1 MLNLSQGY
9 NSMKYK
15 AIIWDFGGVITSSPF
30 DAFNEFE
37 EVNGLPKDII
47 RTINSENPDMNAWA
61 QFESNSITIDQF
73 DDLFLKE
80 AKAKGFDIKGRDIIK
95 LLKGSIRENMVS
107 FLRELKSNFKL
118 GCITNNVKP
127 SSEENTDNET
137 KEAMSIFD
145 HVIESSIVGIRKPN
159 PEIYMMSCDAL
170 NVSPDQCIYLD
181 DLGINLKPARELG
194 MTTIKVIQPE
204 DAIQEVRN
212 LLK

>member
-1 MLNLSQGY
+1 
-9 NSMKYK
+9 MKYK

-30 DAFNEFE
+30 EAFNQFE
-37 EVNGLPKDII
+37 EANGLPKDII
-47 RTINSENPDMNAWA
+47 RTINSENPDTNAWA
-61 QFESNSITIDQF
+61 KFESNSITIDVF
-73 DDLFLKE
+73 NDLFLKE
-80 AKAKGFDIKGRDIIK
+80 AKAKGFDIKGKDIIK
-95 LLKGSIRENMVS
+95 LLKGSIRKNMVS
-107 FLRELKSNFKL
+107 FLRELKSDFKL
-118 GCITNNVKP
+118 GCITNNVKS
-127 SSEENTDNET
+127 SSEENNDNET
-137 KEAMSIFD
+137 KEAMSLFD

>member
-1 MLNLSQGY
+1 
-9 NSMKYK
+9 MKYK

-30 DAFNEFE
+30 EAFNQFE
-37 EVNGLPKDII
+37 EANGLPKDII
-47 RTINSENPDMNAWA
+47 RTINSENPDTNAWA
-61 QFESNSITIDQF
+61 KFESNSITIDVF
-73 DDLFLKE
+73 NDLFLKE

-95 LLKGSIRENMVS
+95 LLKGSIRKNMVS
-107 FLRELKSNFKL
+107 FLRELKSDFKL
-118 GCITNNVKP
+118 GCITNNVKS
-127 SSEENTDNET
+127 SSEENNDNET
-137 KEAMSIFD
+137 KEAMSLFD

-181 DLGINLKPARELG
+181 DLGINLKPAKELG
-194 MTTIKVIQPE
+194 MTTIKVIHPE

>member
-1 MLNLSQGY
+1 
-9 NSMKYK
+9 MKYK

-30 DAFNEFE
+30 EAFNQFE

-47 RTINSENPDMNAWA
+47 RTINSENPDTNAWA
-61 QFESNSITIDQF
+61 KFESDSITIDVF
-73 DDLFLKE
+73 NDLFLKE

-95 LLKGSIRENMVS
+95 LLKGSIRKNMVN
-107 FLRELKSNFKL
+107 FLRELKSDFKL
-118 GCITNNVKP
+118 GCITNNVK
-127 SSEENTDNET
+127 SYSEENNDNKT
-137 KEAMSIFD
+137 KEAMSLFD

-170 NVSPDQCIYLD
+170 KVSPDQCIYLD

-194 MTTIKVIQPE
+194 MTTIKVIHPE

>member
-1 MLNLSQGY
+1 
-9 NSMKYK
+9 MKYK

-30 DAFNEFE
+30 EAFNQFE
-37 EVNGLPKDII
+37 EANGLPKDII
-47 RTINSENPDMNAWA
+47 RTINSENPDTNAWA
-61 QFESNSITIDQF
+61 KFESNSVTIDVF
-73 DDLFLKE
+73 NDLFLKE
-80 AKAKGFDIKGRDIIK
+80 AKAKGFDIKGKDIIK
-95 LLKGSIRENMVS
+95 LLKGSIRKNMVS
-107 FLRELKSNFKL
+107 FLRELKSDFKL
-118 GCITNNVKP
+118 GCITNNVKS
-127 SSEENTDNET
+127 SSEENNDNGT
-137 KEAMSIFD
+137 KEAMSLFD

-170 NVSPDQCIYLD
+170 KVSPDQCIYLD

>member
-1 MLNLSQGY
+1 
-9 NSMKYK
+9 MKYK

-30 DAFNEFE
+30 EAFNQFE
-37 EVNGLPKDII
+37 EANGLPKDII
-47 RTINSENPDMNAWA
+47 RTINSENPDTNAWA
-61 QFESNSITIDQF
+61 KFESNSITIDVF
-73 DDLFLKE
+73 NDLFLKE
-80 AKAKGFDIKGRDIIK
+80 VKAKGFDIKGRDIIK
-95 LLKGSIRENMVS
+95 LLKGSIRKNMVS
-107 FLRELKSNFKL
+107 FLRELKSDFKL
-118 GCITNNVKP
+118 GCITNNVKS
-127 SSEENTDNET
+127 SSEENNDNET
-137 KEAMSIFD
+137 KEAMSLFD

-170 NVSPDQCIYLD
+170 KVSPDQCIYLD

>member
-1 MLNLSQGY
+1 
-9 NSMKYK
+9 MKYK

-61 QFESNSITIDQF
+61 QFESNSITINQF

-170 NVSPDQCIYLD
+170 NVSPNQCIYLD

>member
-1 MLNLSQGY
+1 MN
-9 NSMKYK
+9 YK
-15 AIIWDFGGVITSSPF
+15 AILWDFGGVVTSSPF
-30 DAFNEFE
+30 EAFNEFE
-37 EVNGLPKDII
+37 SANDLPLDLI

>member
-1 MLNLSQGY
+1 
-9 NSMKYK
+9 MKYK

-30 DAFNEFE
+30 EAFNEFE
-37 EVNGLPKDII
+37 EENGLPKDII

-61 QFESNSITIDQF
+61 KFESNSITIDEF
-73 DDLFLKE
+73 NDLFLDE

-95 LLKGSIRENMVS
+95 LLKGSIRKNMVS
-107 FLRELKSNFKL
+107 FLRELKSDFKI
-118 GCITNNVKP
+118 GCITNNVKS

>member
-1 MLNLSQGY
+1 
-9 NSMKYK
+9 MKYK

-30 DAFNEFE
+30 EAFNKFE
-37 EVNGLPKDII
+37 EANGLPKDII
-47 RTINSENPDMNAWA
+47 RTINSENSDMNAWA

-73 DDLFLKE
+73 NDLFLKE

-107 FLRELKSNFKL
+107 FLRELKSDFKL

-194 MTTIKVIQPE
+194 MTTIKVIQPD

>member
-1 MLNLSQGY
+1 
-9 NSMKYK
+9 MKYK

-30 DAFNEFE
+30 EAFNQFE
-37 EVNGLPKDII
+37 ETNGLPKDII
-47 RTINSENPDMNAWA
+47 RTINSENPDTNAWA
-61 QFESNSITIDQF
+61 KFESDNITIDVF
-73 DDLFLKE
+73 NDLFLKE

-95 LLKGSIRENMVS
+95 LLKGSIRKNMVS
-107 FLRELKSNFKL
+107 FLRELKSDFKL
-118 GCITNNVKP
+118 GCITNNVKS
-127 SSEENTDNET
+127 SSEENNDNET
-137 KEAMSIFD
+137 KEAMSLFD

-170 NVSPDQCIYLD
+170 KVSPDQCIYLD

-194 MTTIKVIQPE
+194 MTTIKVIHPE

>member
-1 MLNLSQGY
+1 
-9 NSMKYK
+9 MKYK

-30 DAFNEFE
+30 EAFNEFE
-37 EVNGLPKDII
+37 EANSLPKDII

-61 QFESNSITIDQF
+61 QFESNSITIGQF
-73 DDLFLKE
+73 NDLFLKE

-107 FLRELKSNFKL
+107 FLRELKSDFKL
-118 GCITNNVKP
+118 GCITNNVK
-127 SSEENTDNET
+127 SSSQENTDNET
-137 KEAMSIFD
+137 EEVMSIFD

-170 NVSPDQCIYLD
+170 NVSPDECIYLD

>member
-1 MLNLSQGY
+1 
-9 NSMKYK
+9 MKYK

-30 DAFNEFE
+30 EAFNQFE
-37 EVNGLPKDII
+37 EANGLPKDII
-47 RTINSENPDMNAWA
+47 RTINSENPDTNAWA
-61 QFESNSITIDQF
+61 KFESNSITIDVF
-73 DDLFLKE
+73 NDLFLKE

-95 LLKGSIRENMVS
+95 LLKGSIRKNMVS
-107 FLRELKSNFKL
+107 FLRELKSDFKL
-118 GCITNNVKP
+118 GCITNNVKS
-127 SSEENTDNET
+127 SSEENNDNET
-137 KEAMSIFD
+137 KEAMSLFD

-170 NVSPDQCIYLD
+170 KVSPDQCIYLD

-194 MTTIKVIQPE
+194 MKTIKVIHPE

>member
-1 MLNLSQGY
+1 
-9 NSMKYK
+9 MKYK

-37 EVNGLPKDII
+37 EVNGLPKNII

>member
-1 MLNLSQGY
+1 
-9 NSMKYK
+9 MKYK

-30 DAFNEFE
+30 EAFNQFE
-37 EVNGLPKDII
+37 EANGLPKDII
-47 RTINSENPDMNAWA
+47 RTINSENPDTNAWA
-61 QFESNSITIDQF
+61 KFESNSITIGVF
-73 DDLFLKE
+73 NDLFLKE

-95 LLKGSIRENMVS
+95 LLKGSIRKNMVS
-107 FLRELKSNFKL
+107 FLRELKSDFKL
-118 GCITNNVKP
+118 GCITNNVKS
-127 SSEENTDNET
+127 SSEENNDNET
-137 KEAMSIFD
+137 KEAMSLFD

-170 NVSPDQCIYLD
+170 KVSPDQCIYLD

>member
-1 MLNLSQGY
+1 
-9 NSMKYK
+9 
-15 AIIWDFGGVITSSPF
+15 
-30 DAFNEFE
+30 
-37 EVNGLPKDII
+37 
-47 RTINSENPDMNAWA
+47 MNAWA
-61 QFESNSITIDQF
+61 QFESNGITIDQF

-107 FLRELKSNFKL
+107 FLRELKADFKL

-159 PEIYMMSCDAL
+159 PEIYMMSCAAL

>member
-1 MLNLSQGY
+1 
-9 NSMKYK
+9 MKYK

-30 DAFNEFE
+30 EAFNKFE
-37 EVNGLPKDII
+37 EANGLPKDII

-80 AKAKGFDIKGRDIIK
+80 AKTKGFDIKGRDIIK

-107 FLRELKSNFKL
+107 FLRELKADFKL

-194 MTTIKVIQPE
+194 MATIKVIQPE

>member
-1 MLNLSQGY
+1 
-9 NSMKYK
+9 MKYK

-30 DAFNEFE
+30 EAFNQFE
-37 EVNGLPKDII
+37 EANGLPKDII
-47 RTINSENPDMNAWA
+47 RTINSENPDTNAWA
-61 QFESNSITIDQF
+61 KFESNSITIDVF
-73 DDLFLKE
+73 NDLFIKE

-95 LLKGSIRENMVS
+95 LLKGSIRKNMVS
-107 FLRELKSNFKL
+107 FLRELKSDFKL
-118 GCITNNVKP
+118 GCITNNVKS
-127 SSEENTDNET
+127 SSEENNDNET
-137 KEAMSIFD
+137 KEAMSLFD

-170 NVSPDQCIYLD
+170 KVSPDQCIYLD

>member
-1 MLNLSQGY
+1 
-9 NSMKYK
+9 MKYK

-30 DAFNEFE
+30 EAFNEFE
-37 EVNGLPKDII
+37 KANGLPKDII

-61 QFESNSITIDQF
+61 QFESNSITIGQF
-73 DDLFLKE
+73 NDLFLKE

-107 FLRELKSNFKL
+107 FLRELKSDFKL
-118 GCITNNVKP
+118 GCITNNVK
-127 SSEENTDNET
+127 SSSQENTDNET
-137 KEAMSIFD
+137 EEVMSIFD

>member
-1 MLNLSQGY
+1 
-9 NSMKYK
+9 MKYK

-30 DAFNEFE
+30 EAFNKFE
-37 EVNGLPKDII
+37 EANGLPKDII

>member
-1 MLNLSQGY
+1 
-9 NSMKYK
+9 MKYK

-107 FLRELKSNFKL
+107 FLRELKADFKL

-170 NVSPDQCIYLD
+170 KVSPDQCIYLD

-194 MTTIKVIQPE
+194 MTTIKVIHPE

>member
-1 MLNLSQGY
+1 
-9 NSMKYK
+9 MKYK

>member
-1 MLNLSQGY
+1 
-9 NSMKYK
+9 MKYK

-30 DAFNEFE
+30 EAFNQFE
-37 EVNGLPKDII
+37 EANGLPKEII
-47 RTINSENPDMNAWA
+47 RTINSENPDTNAWA
-61 QFESNSITIDQF
+61 KFESNSITIDVF
-73 DDLFLKE
+73 NDLFLKE

-95 LLKGSIRENMVS
+95 LLKGSIRKNMVS
-107 FLRELKSNFKL
+107 FLRELKSDFKL
-118 GCITNNVKP
+118 GCITNNVKS
-127 SSEENTDNET
+127 SSEENNDNET
-137 KEAMSIFD
+137 KEAMSLFD

-170 NVSPDQCIYLD
+170 KVSPDQCIYLD

-194 MTTIKVIQPE
+194 MTTIKVIHPE

>member
-1 MLNLSQGY
+1 
-9 NSMKYK
+9 MKYK

-30 DAFNEFE
+30 EAFNEFE
-37 EVNGLPKDII
+37 EANSLPKDII
-47 RTINSENPDMNAWA
+47 RTINSENPDINAWA
-61 QFESNSITIDQF
+61 QFESNSITIGQF
-73 DDLFLKE
+73 NDLFLKE

-107 FLRELKSNFKL
+107 FLRELKSDFKL
-118 GCITNNVKP
+118 GCITNNVK
-127 SSEENTDNET
+127 SSSQENTDNET
-137 KEAMSIFD
+137 EEVMSIFD

>member
-1 MLNLSQGY
+1 
-9 NSMKYK
+9 MKYK

-30 DAFNEFE
+30 EAFNQFE
-37 EVNGLPKDII
+37 EANGLPRDII
-47 RTINSENPDMNAWA
+47 RTINSENPDTNAWA
-61 QFESNSITIDQF
+61 KFESNSVTIDVF
-73 DDLFLKE
+73 NDLFLKE
-80 AKAKGFDIKGRDIIK
+80 AKAKGFDIKGKDIIK
-95 LLKGSIRENMVS
+95 LLKGSIRKNMVS
-107 FLRELKSNFKL
+107 FLRELKSDFKL
-118 GCITNNVKP
+118 GCITNNVKS
-127 SSEENTDNET
+127 SSEENNDNET
-137 KEAMSIFD
+137 KEAMSLFD

-170 NVSPDQCIYLD
+170 KVSPDQCIYLD

>member
-1 MLNLSQGY
+1 
-9 NSMKYK
+9 MKYK

-107 FLRELKSNFKL
+107 FLRELKADFKL

-181 DLGINLKPARELG
+181 DLGINLKPARELR

>member
-1 MLNLSQGY
+1 
-9 NSMKYK
+9 MKYK

-30 DAFNEFE
+30 EAFNKFE
-37 EVNGLPKDII
+37 EANGLPKDII
-47 RTINSENPDMNAWA
+47 RTINSENSDMNAWA

-73 DDLFLKE
+73 NDLFLKE

-107 FLRELKSNFKL
+107 FLRELKSDFKL
-118 GCITNNVKP
+118 GCITNNVK
-127 SSEENTDNET
+127 SSSQENTDNET
-137 KEAMSIFD
+137 EEVMSIFD

>member
-1 MLNLSQGY
+1 
-9 NSMKYK
+9 MKYK

-107 FLRELKSNFKL
+107 FLKELKSNFKL

>member
-1 MLNLSQGY
+1 
-9 NSMKYK
+9 MKYK

-30 DAFNEFE
+30 EAFNQFE
-37 EVNGLPKDII
+37 EANGLPKDII
-47 RTINSENPDMNAWA
+47 RTINSENPDTNAWA
-61 QFESNSITIDQF
+61 KFESNSITIDVF
-73 DDLFLKE
+73 NDLFLKE

-95 LLKGSIRENMVS
+95 LLKGSIRKNMVS
-107 FLRELKSNFKL
+107 FLRELKSDFKL
-118 GCITNNVKP
+118 GCITNNVK
-127 SSEENTDNET
+127 SSSDENNDNET
-137 KEAMSIFD
+137 KEAMSLFD

-170 NVSPDQCIYLD
+170 KVSPDQCIYLD

>member
-1 MLNLSQGY
+1 
-9 NSMKYK
+9 MKYK

-30 DAFNEFE
+30 NAFNEFE

-61 QFESNSITIDQF
+61 QFESNSITINQF

-107 FLRELKSNFKL
+107 FLRELKSDFKL

>member
-1 MLNLSQGY
+1 
-9 NSMKYK
+9 MKYK

-30 DAFNEFE
+30 EAFNQFE
-37 EVNGLPKDII
+37 EANGLPKDII
-47 RTINSENPDMNAWA
+47 RTINSENPDTNAWA
-61 QFESNSITIDQF
+61 KFESNSITIDVF
-73 DDLFLKE
+73 NDLFLKE

-95 LLKGSIRENMVS
+95 LLKGSIRKNMVS
-107 FLRELKSNFKL
+107 FLRELKSDFKL
-118 GCITNNVKP
+118 GCITNNVKS
-127 SSEENTDNET
+127 SSEENNDNET
-137 KEAMSIFD
+137 KEAMSLFD

-170 NVSPDQCIYLD
+170 KVSPDQCIYLD

-194 MTTIKVIQPE
+194 MTTIKVIQPK

>member
-1 MLNLSQGY
+1 
-9 NSMKYK
+9 MKYK

-47 RTINSENPDMNAWA
+47 RTINSENSDMNAWA

-107 FLRELKSNFKL
+107 FLRELKSDFKL

-145 HVIESSIVGIRKPN
+145 HVIESSIVGIRKPI

>member
-1 MLNLSQGY
+1 
-9 NSMKYK
+9 MKYK

-30 DAFNEFE
+30 EAFNQFE
-37 EVNGLPKDII
+37 EANGLPKDII
-47 RTINSENPDMNAWA
+47 RTINSENPDTNAWA
-61 QFESNSITIDQF
+61 KFESNSVTIDVF
-73 DDLFLKE
+73 NDLFLKE
-80 AKAKGFDIKGRDIIK
+80 AKAKGFDIKGKDIIK
-95 LLKGSIRENMVS
+95 LLKGSIRKNMVS
-107 FLRELKSNFKL
+107 FLRELKSDFKL
-118 GCITNNVKP
+118 GCITNNVKS
-127 SSEENTDNET
+127 SSEENNDNET
-137 KEAMSIFD
+137 KEAMSLFD

-170 NVSPDQCIYLD
+170 KVSPDQCIYLD

>member
-1 MLNLSQGY
+1 MIY
-9 NSMKYK
+9 
-15 AIIWDFGGVITSSPF
+15 
-30 DAFNEFE
+30 
-37 EVNGLPKDII
+37 
-47 RTINSENPDMNAWA
+47 
-61 QFESNSITIDQF
+61 
-73 DDLFLKE
+73 FLKE

-95 LLKGSIRENMVS
+95 LLKGSIRKNMVS

-181 DLGINLKPARELG
+181 DLGKY
-194 MTTIKVIQPE
+194 
-204 DAIQEVRN
+204 
-212 LLK
+212 